1 MLQKT
6 VVLCSIIPG
15 PGTRQG
21 ERVLK
26 FQSLQELFQL
36 ANPKPAYPG
45 SPILFHGNLSKGSDC
60 AGSSPVQGTCLGLCV
75 LSVTA

>member
-36 ANPKPAYPG
+36 ANPKPAYPAL
-45 SPILFHGNLSKGSDC
+45 P
-60 AGSSPVQGTCLGLCV
+60 CLTFGDHNKD
-75 LSVTA
+75 